1 MCKKAQRKNHPL
13 AYAFATE
20 ELILTKERSLIPVPM
35 GGKGLVKSTGGRLA
49 MFMLANDGHS
59 ENSGTKWLASQELPF
74 S

>member
-1 MCKKAQRKNHPL
+1 M
-13 AYAFATE
+13 
-20 ELILTKERSLIPVPM
+20 KERSLIPVPM

-59 ENSGTKWLASQELPF
+59 ENYGTKWLASQELSF